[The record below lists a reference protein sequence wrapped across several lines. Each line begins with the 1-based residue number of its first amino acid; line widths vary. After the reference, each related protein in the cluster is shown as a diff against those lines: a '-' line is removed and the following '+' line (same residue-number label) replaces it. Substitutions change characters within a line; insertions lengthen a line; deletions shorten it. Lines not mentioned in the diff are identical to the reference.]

1 MLNATGMQRGFLL
14 LSMTLI
20 FLVLAPTASAKKPTR
35 ETNPSQG
42 DVVITDQC
50 AFPVLGHIDGVEI
63 IKTWTDDTGNPIK
76 QIVTFPGNRLT
87 FTNLDTGTSV
97 TVVGTGSTQ
106 LRARRD
112 GSVSAR
118 AMGHGP
124 FFPNPLTGEPGIWYL
139 SGQGRAI
146 LDRQGNVISAR
157 LAGKLVDL
165 CASLAS

>member
-1 MLNATGMQRGFLL
+1 MRLGLLCATTLL
-14 LSMTLI
+14 ICLA
-20 FLVLAPTASAKKPTR
+20 LAPAASARKPTR
-35 ETNPSQG
+35 EINPSQS

-50 AFPVLGHIDGVEI
+50 DFPVLGHISGVEI
-63 IKTWTDDTGNPIK
+63 IKTWTDDAGNPLK

-87 FTNLDTGTSV
+87 FTNRDTGTSV

-106 LRARRD
+106 LRAQPD

-139 SGQGRAI
+139 SGQGRATF
-146 LDRQGNVISAR
+146 DAHGNVTSAR
-157 LAGKLVDL
+157 LSGRLVDL
-165 CASLAS
+165 CPSLAS